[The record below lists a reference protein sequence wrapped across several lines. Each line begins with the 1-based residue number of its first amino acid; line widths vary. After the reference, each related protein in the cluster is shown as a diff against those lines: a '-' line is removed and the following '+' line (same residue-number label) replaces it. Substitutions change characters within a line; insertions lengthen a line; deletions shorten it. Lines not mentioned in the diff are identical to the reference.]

1 MRFLFYLILLNLGL
15 TVKAQTIKDSII
27 FKRISETVLSNG
39 KAYEN
44 LRFLCKQVGPRLS
57 GSPQAEKAVKETF
70 RMMKEMGA
78 DTVYLQPCMVPHWV
92 RGSRSGA
99 VLVDSN
105 NNTTL
110 LNVCVLGNSV
120 GTGKNGIKAPVIE
133 VRSFAQ
139 LDSLGEKNIKG
150 KIVFY
155 NFPMNPNYIETF
167 RAYAEAGQYRG
178 RGPSMAAKYGAVAVM
193 VRSLASNIDDFPHTG
208 AITYNDSFPKIPAIA
223 VSTRHAEMV
232 SAQLRKKAGWKL
244 FIRTESEMLP
254 DVLSYN
260 VVGEIRG
267 TEFPNEIITVGGHL
281 DSWDLAEGAH
291 DDGAGCVQSME
302 IINVYK
308 KLGIKPKRTI
318 RVVMFMNEENGLR
331 GGRKYAELAKA
342 ENKKHIFALESDAG
356 GFTPRAFG
364 FSVGGDT
371 LARLRNWVP
380 LFKPYGVYEFTEGGG
395 GADIGPLRPLGT
407 VLCGLRPDSQRY
419 FDYHH
424 AANDVFESVSKREL
438 ELGALNMVFLL
449 YVIDQYG
456 L

>member
-15 TVKAQTIKDSII
+15 TVQAQTIKDSII